1 MSCVHAFSVRGKPAS
16 AEAGQSDGNS
26 QFAPQ
31 EQPSD
36 CLHDFKEWMAGL
48 KETSIA
54 AGSQGTIHLDGS
66 EGARES
72 ISMQDEHSR
81 HSSKTLSKKQWPTT
95 FSHTAKTAFI
105 LQSIKKGRGSVK
117 MKEQ

>member
-1 MSCVHAFSVRGKPAS
+1 MSCVHAVSVRGKPAS

-26 QFAPQ
+26 QFTPQ

-36 CLHDFKEWMAGL
+36 CLHDFKVWMAGL

-54 AGSQGTIHLDGS
+54 EGSQGTIHLDGS

-95 FSHTAKTAFI
+95 FSHTAKTALI